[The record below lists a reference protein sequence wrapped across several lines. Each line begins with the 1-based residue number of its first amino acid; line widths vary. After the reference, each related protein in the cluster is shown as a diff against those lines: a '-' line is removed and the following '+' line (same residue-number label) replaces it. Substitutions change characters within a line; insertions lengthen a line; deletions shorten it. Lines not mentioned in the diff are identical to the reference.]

1 MKKLLFSLCCMS
13 LGMMGTKAISA
24 PRNETPQTLNPKN
37 TIIVVDLDDVV
48 LERNKKGVFKKA
60 IKYGGRFLKGRKEF
74 RKRKGVAGDKGQ
86 RYGEGFYVELQR
98 QGKTK
103 LAKALKEV
111 CIQKSLKKDTIK
123 ELKKL
128 RDAGFEIWCAT
139 NLGDTF
145 FAELK
150 RKYPEIFN
158 NNFIKHGM
166 TVDYTAKE
174 IIQKPD
180 PRYFERL
187 KKRINPQ
194 GTKTLLFIDDKPE
207 NTQAARKAGLK
218 TITFRRAGQMKQ
230 ALHQFGICL
239 CNDRY
244 QRADTNK

>member
-1 MKKLLFSLCCMS
+1 MKTLLISLSCVLATS
-13 LGMMGTKAISA
+13 GLYATVEKKYDAY
-24 PRNETPQTLNPKN
+24 TPKN

-60 IKYGGRFLKGRKEF
+60 IKYGGRFLKGRKLF
-74 RKRKGVAGDKGQ
+74 RERKHIPGDKGQ

-187 KKRINPQ
+187 KERINPH
-194 GTKTLLFIDDKPE
+194 GAKTMLFIDDKPE

-244 QRADTNK
+244 QQADTNK